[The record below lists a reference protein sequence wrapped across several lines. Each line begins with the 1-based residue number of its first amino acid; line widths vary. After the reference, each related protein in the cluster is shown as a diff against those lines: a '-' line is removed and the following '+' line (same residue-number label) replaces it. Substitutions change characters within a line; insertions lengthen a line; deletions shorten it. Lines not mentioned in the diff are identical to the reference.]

1 MKSNTVERVTE
12 WDSEPFSGGHDG
24 LRELADRE
32 FSGAATDGSAW
43 LFMLNG
49 RVIGVFGGDIAS
61 FADADGTAY
70 AAPDPSLPLLFA
82 MQETGGETRAE
93 YYTEE
98 TPISEVNGT
107 LESGNFTGYVELSE
121 NVLSGD
127 YYVAYYGGRSLPVAF
142 VGNSSERLTG
152 DEAFE
157 RADDEVGIYEVNTI
171 ELEISD
177 IPDPETASET
187 TAAAGGT
194 VSDQSSNTEAT
205 ETGASTASGTNMAQN
220 TGPEPVK
227 TDPEPESESA
237 AARED
242 ESSAATSEEEPAPRR
257 EEDTGAEQTSSVIT
271 ESGPASETGGGT
283 TRDTE
288 RSAESEGT
296 EAEPTP
302 SADRTPDHEP
312 TAGTSRAEP
321 GGGAEP
327 SAVTEEAWHGTNTV
341 PALDPSESVDMSEE
355 LPEDAQRSPAEPT
368 AAGAGSATQSSPQR
382 RETDAVLQD
391 LRDERDQ
398 LQERVAELEEE
409 NEHLG
414 SENERLQ
421 GERERLERERD
432 EANAK
437 ATELEREI
445 EELESTIDRLEA
457 ELADA
462 EAELDEVAEY
472 MPEGDHEIPV
482 DRAFDG
488 TNLFVRYDRQGGP
501 TLENAHDGAA
511 NREEVNGNL
520 RLEHHTDFEAEGAI
534 VDGEPFEDW
543 LHETMEYGFASWLV
557 ETFIYEILETGN
569 RTALGELFDA
579 IPDIDRIEF
588 NGSVE
593 LPSGEDEVAET
604 ASFDVVVR
612 DRMGTPLIVANLN
625 ENREP
630 ATESMLGSLIQNATP
645 VAKAEDSLASA
656 LFVTTSYY
664 EPGALETA
672 EEATGSGFLSRD
684 KHKSFVKLSRSGGYH
699 LCLVETREGEFHVSV
714 PEL

>member
-127 YYVAYYGGRSLPVAF
+127 YYIAYYGGRSLPVAF

-157 RADDEVGIYEVNTI
+157 RADDEVGIYEVNTVD
-171 ELEISD
+171 LEISD
-177 IPDPETASET
+177 IPEPETASEP

-194 VSDQSSNTEAT
+194 VENQSTDTDAT
-205 ETGASTASGTNMAQN
+205 DTGPSTPPETSTAEN
-220 TGPEPVK
+220 TGPDPVK
-227 TDPEPESESA
+227 TGSEAETESA
-237 AARED
+237 DARE
-242 ESSAATSEEEPAPRR
+242 EELSATSPAEETATRREGTAGAERTSSATAENEAP
-257 EEDTGAEQTSSVIT
+257 
-271 ESGPASETGGGT
+271 SETSGET

-288 RSAESEGT
+288 PSTSS
-296 EAEPTP
+296 EPTEPEPAP
-302 SADRTPDHEP
+302 SADRTSESEP
-312 TAGTSRAEP
+312 AERSSRAEP
-321 GGGAEP
+321 AAAAEP
-327 SAVTEEAWHGTNTV
+327 GAVKEEAWHGTNTI
-341 PALDPSESVDMSEE
+341 PALDPTESVDMSEE
-355 LPEDAQRSPAEPT
+355 LPEDAERSPAEPS
-368 AAGAGSATQSSPQR
+368 AAGAGSATQSAAQR
-382 RETDAVLQD
+382 RETDAALQE
-391 LRDERDQ
+391 LRDERDR
-398 LQERVAELEEE
+398 LQERVAELEED
-409 NEHLG
+409 NEHLR

-445 EELESTIDRLEA
+445 EELESTIDRLES

-472 MPEGDHEIPV
+472 MPEGDHDV
-482 DRAFDG
+482 SVARAFDG

-501 TLENAHDGAA
+501 TLESAHDGAA
-511 NREEVNGNL
+511 NREEVNENL

-534 VDGEPFEDW
+534 VDGEPFEEW

-557 ETFIYEILETGN
+557 EAFIYEILETGN

-588 NGSVE
+588 NGTVE
-593 LPSGEDEVAET
+593 LPSEEDEVAET

-612 DRMGTPLIVANLN
+612 DRMGAPLIVADLN

-630 ATESMLGSLIQNATP
+630 ATESMLGTLIQNATP
-645 VAKAEDSLASA
+645 VAKAEESLASA

-672 EEATGSGFLSRD
+672 EEATGGGFLSRD